1 MQILR
6 LKQVEWTIE
15 SESGLEVSRSPVHLA
30 AALPIIP
37 PSTRRG
43 ISKEKHDVL
52 EAALGIA
59 QTIFSHTCPI
69 SDTKRNPRIH
79 AIEFMHSSEAGN
91 TIMSTRTFLAEVAHD
106 GEQAWVPTALLRQQ
120 VPVLDLDEFDEI
132 VPYDMHIFVN
142 DGVKFAVSDS
152 SCAFVTETEKGVQFF
167 SATSVLLHEVLHG
180 MGILSLGIDTTFLGN
195 DTHPNLI
202 GTPWDNIIRDEEGN
216 RFLPLVQTALGQNV
230 PGTKL
235 FVAGHS
241 IYNPM
246 KWQAGSSLSH
256 FSTVDGEQDLMGHS
270 VLPGKCQFIMPAH
283 LIRALIAIGWPCNET
298 TNLPGLVWNN
308 DVRYL
313 EAEESYVHW
322 ISYWQAFWIVLV
334 VAAMCSVLVK
344 AVHYIVMPIDAS
356 IQSSNNFQLVTK
368 TSLHSAFHIQE
379 SH

>member
-6 LKQVEWTIE
+6 LRQVEWTIE
-15 SESGLEVSRSPVHLA
+15 SKNGLEVSRSPVHLA

-37 PSTRRG
+37 PVTRRG
-43 ISKEKHDVL
+43 ISEERHDVL
-52 EAALGIA
+52 EAALRIA

-79 AIEFMHSSEAGN
+79 AIEFMQSSEAGN
-91 TIMSTRTFLAEVAHD
+91 TIMSTRTFLAEVAHNGD
-106 GEQAWVPTALLRQQ
+106 QAWVPTALLRQQ

-152 SCAFVTETEKGVQFF
+152 SCAFVTETEKGTQFF

-180 MGILSLGIDTTFLGN
+180 MGILSLGIDITFLGN

-202 GTPWDNIIRDEEGN
+202 GTPWDNIIKDEEGN
-216 RFLPLVQTALGQNV
+216 RFLPLEQTALGQHV
-230 PGTKL
+230 PGKKL

-270 VLPGKCQFIMPAH
+270 VLPGKCQFIMPTH

-298 TNLPGLVWNN
+298 TNLPGITWDN
-308 DVRYL
+308 DVHYL
-313 EAEESYVHW
+313 EAEESYVPW
-322 ISYWQAFWIVLV
+322 ISYWQALWV
-334 VAAMCSVLVK
+334 VMIIAVIYTALVK
-344 AVHYIVMPIDAS
+344 MLHYIVVPVDSA
-356 IQSSNNFQLVTK
+356 IQSPNYSQLVTK
-368 TSLHSAFHIQE
+368 TPLHSSFPIE
-379 SH
+379 E

>member
-6 LKQVEWTIE
+6 LRQVEWTIE
-15 SESGLEVSRSPVHLA
+15 SKNGLEVSRSPVHLA

-37 PSTRRG
+37 PVTRRG
-43 ISKEKHDVL
+43 ISEERHDVL
-52 EAALGIA
+52 EAALRIA

-79 AIEFMHSSEAGN
+79 AIEFMQSSEAGN
-91 TIMSTRTFLAEVAHD
+91 TIMSTRTFLAEVAHN

-152 SCAFVTETEKGVQFF
+152 SCAFVTETEKGTQFF

-180 MGILSLGIDTTFLGN
+180 MGILSLGIDITFLGN

-202 GTPWDNIIRDEEGN
+202 GTPWDNIIKDEEGN
-216 RFLPLVQTALGQNV
+216 RFLPLEQTALGQHV
-230 PGTKL
+230 PGKKL

-270 VLPGKCQFIMPAH
+270 VLPGKCQFIMPTH

-298 TNLPGLVWNN
+298 TNLPGITWDN
-308 DVRYL
+308 DVHYL
-313 EAEESYVHW
+313 EAEESYIPW
-322 ISYWQAFWIVLV
+322 ISYWQALWV
-334 VAAMCSVLVK
+334 VMII
-344 AVHYIVMPIDAS
+344 AVIYTALAKMLHYIVVPVDSA
-356 IQSSNNFQLVTK
+356 IQSPNYSQLVTK
-368 TSLHSAFHIQE
+368 TPLHSSFPIEE
-379 SH
+379 SR